1 MAIMPKWICKVTKS
15 GGQRRITIPRG
26 LIEFRAWFDARYVML
41 EDDGENP
48 VTIKEF
54 IHGESLK
61 NDSKRN
67 QTGSD

>member
-1 MAIMPKWICKVTKS
+1 MPKWICKVTKS
-15 GGQRRITIPRG
+15 GGQRRITLPKS
-26 LIEFRAWFDARYVML
+26 LIGWRAWHDARYIIL

-61 NDSKRN
+61 NEDPRN
-67 QTGSD
+67 LTGSTG